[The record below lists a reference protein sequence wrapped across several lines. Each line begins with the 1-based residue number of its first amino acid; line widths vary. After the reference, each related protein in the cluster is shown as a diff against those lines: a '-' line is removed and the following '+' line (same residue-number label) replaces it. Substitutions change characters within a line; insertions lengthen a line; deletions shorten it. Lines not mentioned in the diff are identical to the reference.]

1 MTMSI
6 EDQIAA
12 AEAALDEILRTGGI
26 QRERLDNVGMLQ
38 YHPANIP
45 ELKAYIARLKSGR
58 ITTVKIASSK
68 GLESDEEF
76 CSTR

>member
-1 MTMSI
+1 MSV

-26 QRERLDNVGMLQ
+26 QSERYDTMMLQ
-38 YHPANIP
+38 YHVPNIA

-58 ITTVKIASSK
+58 ITTVRIASSK